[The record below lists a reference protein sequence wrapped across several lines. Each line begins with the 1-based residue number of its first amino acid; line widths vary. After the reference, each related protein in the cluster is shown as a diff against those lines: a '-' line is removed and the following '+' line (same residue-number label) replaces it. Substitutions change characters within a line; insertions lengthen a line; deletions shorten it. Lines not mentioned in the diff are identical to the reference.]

1 MSFFNKLFGDNQSQ
15 GAKTAINSNE
25 AKTRINSASPPFL
38 LDVREP
44 YEFKDGHIPGARL
57 LPLGELGNKLDEL
70 PVDREILVI
79 CRSGSRSGSA
89 TRQLIH
95 AGYQAV
101 NLKGG
106 MIGWQRAGYP
116 IKRGK

>member
-1 MSFFNKLFGDNQSQ
+1 MGFFNKLFGGNQSS
-15 GAKTAINSNE
+15 GAKTAINSSE
-25 AKTRINSASPPFL
+25 AKIRIDGASPPFL

-57 LPLGELGNKLDEL
+57 LPLGDLGNKLDEL

-79 CRSGSRSGSA
+79 CRSGNRSDSA
-89 TRQLIH
+89 TRQLIR

-116 IKRGK
+116 VKRGK